1 MARFMNEKLSA
12 CEPTTLYRQTD
23 TEALSSDPSYGLHN
37 YTPVLWNDNINYSK
51 FCSLIEIISISIS
64 ISVCSGSRPFSDHVR
79 KKGVHLVRV
88 REDHGATDC
97 DRGEV
102 ELH

>member
-37 YTPVLWNDNINYSK
+37 YTPVLWNDNINYS
-51 FCSLIEIISISIS
+51 ITRN
-64 ISVCSGSRPFSDHVR
+64 SV
-79 KKGVHLVRV
+79 L
-88 REDHGATDC
+88 
-97 DRGEV
+97 
-102 ELH
+102 L